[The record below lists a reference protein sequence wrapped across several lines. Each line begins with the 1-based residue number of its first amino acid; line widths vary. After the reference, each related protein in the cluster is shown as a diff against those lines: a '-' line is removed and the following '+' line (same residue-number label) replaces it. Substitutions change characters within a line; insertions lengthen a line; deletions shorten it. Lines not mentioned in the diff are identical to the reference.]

1 MQILYHRKLKALWG
15 KVGFIV
21 HLSQM
26 VEYNL
31 ANILSADELLREFEE
46 PHFAPL
52 IEYNKLA
59 QKSNELYHK
68 LSCIPLGGILKQAK
82 KVKFF
87 NEDGIELLEKAC
99 QKRNYVVHHLFR
111 DDLEPK
117 HLENDPQ
124 FYFDELE
131 NTIETLHEINEVLT
145 KIFERQKQEFKLIE
159 S

>member
-1 MQILYHRKLKALWG
+1 MNETNQNLQELWG

-46 PHFAPL
+46 KNSTRIIDFVA
-52 IEYNKLA
+52 LA
-59 QKSNELYHK
+59 QKSNEMYHK
-68 LSCIPLGGILKQAK
+68 LSSTPLGSILKQAK

-99 QKRNYVVHHLFR
+99 KKRNYVVHNLFR
-111 DDLEPK
+111 DDLKPR
-117 HLENDPQ
+117 HLETDPE
-124 FYFDELE
+124 FYFEELE
-131 NTIETLHEINEVLT
+131 NTIEILHEINEVLT
-145 KIFERQKQEFKLIE
+145 KIFERQKQEFKLIY
-159 S
+159 

>member
-1 MQILYHRKLKALWG
+1 MKLFYRKKLKMLWG

-31 ANILSADELLREFEE
+31 ANILSADELLREFETDNTV
-46 PHFAPL
+46 H
-52 IEYNKLA
+52 IIDYNNLA
-59 QKSNELYHK
+59 QKSNEVYHK
-68 LSCIPLGGILKQAK
+68 LSGIPLGGILKQAK

-87 NEDGIELLEKAC
+87 NENGLELLKEAC
-99 QKRNYVVHHLFR
+99 NKRNYVVHHLFR
-111 DDLEPK
+111 DDLKPN
-117 HLENDPQ
+117 HLESDPQ
-124 FYFDELE
+124 FYFEELE
-131 NTIETLHEINEVLT
+131 TTIGLLREINEVLT